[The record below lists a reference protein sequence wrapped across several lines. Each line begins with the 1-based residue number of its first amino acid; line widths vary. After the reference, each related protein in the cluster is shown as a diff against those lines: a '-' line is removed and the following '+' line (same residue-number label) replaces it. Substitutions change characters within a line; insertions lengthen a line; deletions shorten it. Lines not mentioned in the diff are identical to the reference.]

1 MKKLKYAFIGFA
13 AIALT
18 GCADLNYHEGSS
30 RDEEWTYNSPING
43 VKNLVFD
50 VYAQLQALEV
60 ANLRTTSTAMVLCWQ
75 VLPTKPNLHYRIRKF
90 IIISTVVGHLQR
102 LFPTL
107 GTWHIAPLRK

>member
-50 VYAQLQALEV
+50 VYAQMPSEFKDDIYGNGAMLASATDEAEFAL
-60 ANLRTTSTAMVLCWQ
+60 SYSQ
-75 VLPTKPNLHYRIRKF
+75 V
-90 IIISTVVGHLQR
+90 
-102 LFPTL
+102 
-107 GTWHIAPLRK
+107 